1 MASRATRQHGARKT
15 TRKPSGRG
23 TGTRGGAA
31 SSRPRRTSPER
42 PPVRSRSVRGPAL
55 AWWAAIVSV
64 VVLAWVFYPALR
76 VQYREEKQRARL
88 EAELNDLRERNGRL
102 RAQVDRLKTPE
113 GVEDVARE
121 SLGLVKEGEH
131 AYVVTEG
138 TVAPTVAEP
147 DRVLEETDTVWTQ
160 LLDVVFGVRD

>member
-1 MASRATRQHGARKT
+1 MA
-15 TRKPSGRG
+15 
-23 TGTRGGAA
+23 
-31 SSRPRRTSPER
+31 
-42 PPVRSRSVRGPAL
+42 
-55 AWWAAIVSV
+55 WA
-64 VVLAWVFYPALR
+64 FYPALR

-88 EAELNDLRERNGRL
+88 EAELTDLRERNDRL

-138 TVAPTVAEP
+138 TATPTVAEP
-147 DRVLEETDTVWTQ
+147 DRVLEEADTVWTQ
-160 LLDVVFGVRD
+160 LLDLIFGVRD